1 MTKIAPTE
9 LIVELDGAIRDSSS
23 RRRLQMLQ
31 QVTNLFL
38 ISASQLGER
47 QIDVF
52 GDVMLRLIAGA
63 EPEMLAPLSMILGGQ
78 TSAPK
83 KVVHF

>member
-1 MTKIAPTE
+1 MANIAATE
-9 LIVELDGAIRDSSS
+9 LIIELDGAIKDGSS

-52 GDVMLRLIAGA
+52 GEVLLRLIEGG
-63 EPEMLAPLSMILGGQ
+63 EPEMLAPAWPICFPGG
-78 TSAPK
+78 AVKPAI
-83 KVVHF
+83 

>member
-1 MTKIAPTE
+1 
-9 LIVELDGAIRDSSS
+9 
-23 RRRLQMLQ
+23 LQ

-52 GDVMLRLIAGA
+52 GEVLLRLIEGG
-63 EPEMLAPLSMILGGQ
+63 EPEMLAPLCRAFD
-78 TSAPK
+78 APDTENSIT
-83 KVVHF
+83 